1 MDYTSEINKVE
12 GNYKM
17 TASEKTIA
25 SILKD
30 LTNVHEN
37 LLSLSNDIWASIEH
51 NDNDEVEKGCKFQK
65 EFNNLIDEFCKNKDN
80 ISALLSQFSG
90 IKIDEQ
96 PKIIVKNTTE
106 NQRLIKELNQNE
118 PHEITED
125 FTFKRPVAFIF
136 NGCAYPDTNNWTE
149 LYVQFAATAAKLNP
163 TKIKEM
169 AELPDLISKQNRKY
183 YSSDKK
189 DIRKPAKIMN
199 DFFVETNLCANDI
212 AKRIIEIINQL
223 GMKTSD
229 ITIYLR
235 QDRNA

>member
-1 MDYTSEINKVE
+1 
-12 GNYKM
+12 M

-51 NDNDEVEKGCKFQK
+51 NDNEEVEKGCKFQK
-65 EFNNLIDEFCKNKDN
+65 DFNNLIIEFCKNKDS

-90 IKIDEQ
+90 VKIDDQ
-96 PKIIVKNTTE
+96 PKIIDKNTTE
-106 NQRLIKELNQNE
+106 NQRLIKELNQNK

-169 AELPDLISKQNRKY
+169 AELPELISKQNRKY
-183 YSSDKK
+183 YSTDIK

>member
-1 MDYTSEINKVE
+1 
-12 GNYKM
+12 M

-51 NDNDEVEKGCKFQK
+51 NDNEEVEKGCKFQK
-65 EFNNLIDEFCKNKDN
+65 DFNNLIAEFCKNKDN

-96 PKIIVKNTTE
+96 PKIIDKNTIE

-136 NGCAYPDTNNWTE
+136 NGYAYPDTNNWTE

-235 QDRNA
+235 QDRDA